1 MKIAVA
7 TQDGQIFQ
15 HFGKCPTFT
24 VYTAEN
30 DIITGEKL
38 LDAAGN
44 GHAALS
50 GFLQSEGVGVV
61 ICGGIGDGAK
71 NMLSAAGI
79 RLVSGIQGG
88 VREAAEAYL
97 SGSLRDQGGSCAHE
111 EHSHED
117 CSCENHCG

>member
-1 MKIAVA
+1 MKIAVT
-7 TQDGQIFQ
+7 TQDGRIFQ

-24 VYTAEN
+24 VYAEEN
-30 DIITGEKL
+30 GAITGEKL

-50 GFLQSEGVGVV
+50 GFLQSEGVDVV

-71 NMLSAAGI
+71 AMLSAAGI
-79 RLVSGIQGG
+79 RLVSGIEGG

-111 EHSHED
+111 DRHED
-117 CSCENHCG
+117 CSCENHCS